1 VRIDLHT
8 HSTASDGT
16 MTPAEVVE
24 AAVEAGL
31 DVLALTDHDVADGWE
46 EAARTARAVG
56 QTFIPGMEISTK
68 LDGAGVHLL
77 AYLPDPS
84 HPVLAAE
91 LTRILEGRSSRLPAM
106 VAQLR
111 RAGLDITAEEVRA
124 GAIDAAALGRPHVAD
139 ALVARGIVPDRA
151 AAFREWL
158 GWGRAGYVNRYAPP
172 TYTMI
177 ELVIA
182 AGGAPVIAHPWGR
195 GSRRVLDLSTLA
207 SLAEAGLV
215 GIEVDH
221 QDHEPGEREA
231 LRGIAAELGLV
242 VTGSSDFHGEGKV
255 DHDLGCNTTAPDEL
269 DRLLTAAADNAAASG
284 RNVPDVVRP

>member
-16 MTPAEVVE
+16 LTPTEVVE
-24 AAVEAGL
+24 AAVAAGL
-31 DVLALTDHDVADGWE
+31 DVLALTDHDAADGWE
-46 EAARTARAVG
+46 EAARAARSAGLTLV
-56 QTFIPGMEISTK
+56 PGMEISSK

-77 AYLPDPS
+77 AYLPDPR
-84 HPVLAAE
+84 HPALAAE
-91 LTRILEGRSSRLPAM
+91 LARILDGRSSRLPAM
-106 VAQLR
+106 IDQLR
-111 RAGLDITAEEVRA
+111 TAGLDITADEVKA
-124 GAIDAAALGRPHVAD
+124 GAVEAAALGRPHVAD
-139 ALVARGIVPDRA
+139 VLVARGIVPDRA

-158 GWGRAGYVNRYAPP
+158 GWGRPGYVNRYAPS

-195 GSRRVLDLSTLA
+195 GSRRVLDVATVA

-215 GIEVDH
+215 GLEVDH
-221 QDHEPGEREA
+221 QDHGAGEREA
-231 LRGIAAELGLV
+231 LRGMAGELGLV

-269 DRLLTAAADNAAASG
+269 ERLLAAAADHAAHSG
-284 RNVPDVVRP
+284 RAVPDVVRP